1 MASAFPS
8 FTRALASDL
17 SQVAVER
24 EFSATRRSLLGRLFD
39 ALIEPRRQNA
49 ERQFA
54 RLIERSGGRLTD
66 ALEREVE
73 RRAAGLP

>member
-1 MASAFPS
+1 MTSAFPS

-17 SQVAVER
+17 SQAAVVR
-24 EFSATRRSLLGRLFD
+24 EFSVPRRSLLGRLLD
-39 ALIEPRRQNA
+39 ALIEPRRRNA

-66 ALEREVE
+66 NIEREAE
-73 RRAAGLP
+73 RCAAGLR